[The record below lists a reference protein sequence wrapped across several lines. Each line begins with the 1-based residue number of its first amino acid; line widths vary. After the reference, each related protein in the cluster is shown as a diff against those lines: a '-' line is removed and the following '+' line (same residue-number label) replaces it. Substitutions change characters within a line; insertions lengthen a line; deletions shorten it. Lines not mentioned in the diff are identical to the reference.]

1 MDVQLGLFVSQTP
14 PPINT
19 QVDEEE
25 EEEEEGHNVVNYYR
39 MAHLSSKKTDD
50 RHGYSYV

>member
-25 EEEEEGHNVVNYYR
+25 EEEEEGHNVVNCYR
-39 MAHLSSKKTDD
+39 TAHLANTRTDD